1 MLVTEYLQLPG
12 YTQIEEELF
21 SINESLE
28 LINMYDIMNSIFSK
42 DEKLLNINMLIKKY
56 TVVFGIKKK
65 IMILVLFCMLNT
77 TFGYS
82 IIQENEKFRKC
93 IFNKYEEFIKEE
105 DEQPDHHFIN
115 LLKTKKI

>member
-1 MLVTEYLQLPG
+1 
-12 YTQIEEELF
+12 
-21 SINESLE
+21 
-28 LINMYDIMNSIFSK
+28 
-42 DEKLLNINMLIKKY
+42 
-56 TVVFGIKKK
+56 
-65 IMILVLFCMLNT
+65 MILVLFCMLNT